1 MEGLTMRALII
12 TEKPR
17 VSQRIASV
25 LFPGHVK
32 KKEHGVAYY
41 EFKKNGMEVA
51 IASAAGHLFSLAQK
65 KSSWDYPL
73 FDVEWV
79 PIYRVDRKKSYVKK
93 YLKTLSKLAEQA
105 EEFFLA
111 TDYDI
116 EGEVL
121 GYNVLRYA
129 CSPGDRKIH
138 RMKFSTLTKGE
149 LLSAY
154 EKPIDLD
161 YNLVSAGEAR
171 HIMDWYW
178 GINTSRALI
187 KALKKAN
194 SFATISAGRVQT
206 PALAILVAR
215 EEEIAR
221 FKPRKYWE
229 LFADLEAEGSKI
241 KAQHADGR
249 IFKREKAEVL
259 HSRSSV
265 NEAVVE
271 EVRRRT
277 LKRLPPTPFDLG
289 GLQAEAYRCFG
300 YSPKKT
306 QDLAQTLYEGG
317 YISYPRTSSQKL
329 PPAIDYRGIL
339 EALKTSKE
347 FSPAVEQVLLKKRLK
362 PRQGSKDD
370 PAHPAIYPTG
380 NLPRNLSRESG
391 NLYRLVVYRFITLF
405 GEPLERVELSVRCSL
420 GGEPYLFTGVV
431 TLKEGWAA
439 LYPFVKFKDLVLP
452 PLEGGDLLRVLD
464 VVIEEKE
471 TRPPPRY
478 NQSSLVKE
486 LERRRLGT
494 KATRAEIVDTLYRRE
509 YVKDNPIRVTEF
521 GCGVIEALWENVPEL
536 LSEELTRSFEEK
548 IDGIRAGD
556 VDKEEV
562 LQEAR
567 EKLTRIM
574 EELKEREG
582 LIGQKLK
589 KALVEKE
596 RMKYVVGE
604 CPTCGGT
611 LRKIKSRKTGK
622 VFVGCSNYPKCSTSY
637 PLPQNNSVETTNL
650 KCKVCGLPLVRV
662 RFRKTR
668 VLSCIDLNCKS
679 KERSQQ
685 S

>member
-1 MEGLTMRALII
+1 MRALII

-25 LFPGHVK
+25 LFPGHAK
-32 KKEHGVAYY
+32 KKEHGVVYY
-41 EFKKNGMEVA
+41 EFKENGSEIA

-79 PIYRVDRKKSYVKK
+79 PIYKVDKSKSYVKK
-93 YLKTLSKLAEQA
+93 YLKTLSELAAGA
-105 EEFFLA
+105 EEFYLA

-121 GYNVLRYA
+121 GHNVLKYA
-129 CSPGDRKIH
+129 CSPGNREIH
-138 RMKFSTLTKGE
+138 RMKFSTLTKDE
-149 LLSAY
+149 LLRAY
-154 EKPIDLD
+154 KNPLRVD

-178 GINTSRALI
+178 GINTSRALT

-215 EEEIAR
+215 EEEISR
-221 FKPRKYWE
+221 FKPKKYWE
-229 LFADLEAEGSKI
+229 LYADLVAEGVKI
-241 KAQHADGR
+241 RAQHAEGR
-249 IFKREKAEVL
+249 IFSKETAEKIYSS
-259 HSRSSV
+259 SRV
-265 NEAVVE
+265 DKAVVE
-271 EVRRRT
+271 KVGRRVLR
-277 LKRLPPTPFDLG
+277 RLPPAPFDLG

-306 QDLAQTLYEGG
+306 QDLAQALYEGG

-329 PPAIDYRGIL
+329 PAAIGYRRIL
-339 EALKTSKE
+339 KSLAGSREFAPGVGKVLAKDRLRPMQGNKE
-347 FSPAVEQVLLKKRLK
+347 
-362 PRQGSKDD
+362 D

-380 NLPRNLSRESG
+380 NLPKKLTRESA
-391 NLYRLVVYRFITLF
+391 NLYKLVVHRFITLF
-405 GEPLERVELSVRCSL
+405 GDPLEREELTVRCSL

-431 TLKEGWAA
+431 TLDEGWTA
-439 LYPFVKFKDLVLP
+439 LYPYVKFKDLVLP
-452 PLEGGDLLRVLD
+452 PIEEGQVLRVEG
-464 VVIEEKE
+464 VEMAEKE

-486 LERRRLGT
+486 LERRGLGT

-521 GCGVIEALWENVPEL
+521 GHGVIEALRENVPEL

-548 IDGIRAGD
+548 IEAIRAGKI
-556 VDKEEV
+556 DKDSV

-567 EKLTRIM
+567 EKLIRIM
-574 EELKEREG
+574 KEFKEKEEA
-582 LIGQKLK
+582 IGRKLK
-589 KALVEKE
+589 KALMEKE

-604 CPTCGGT
+604 CPSCGGT

-622 VFVGCSNYPKCSTSY
+622 VFVGCSNYPRCSTSF
-637 PLPQNNSVETTNL
+637 PLPQNNSVETTNM

-662 RFRKTR
+662 RFKNRR

-679 KERSQQ
+679 KERPQKA
-685 S
+685 